1 MSIVRTFILDRNEA
15 SLVIVDIQERLCR
28 AMDQKILGRLVR
40 NVGILQSAAGELGIP
55 VIGTEQYVKGL
66 GELLPEIR
74 GELTAPPIEKQT
86 FSCCGEP
93 RFLSRLEELGRRQLI
108 VVGMEAHI
116 CVLQTVV
123 ELIANGYVVHL
134 VRDAVMSRRK
144 ENWEA
149 GVEVARSAGAVIT
162 TTEAALF
169 QLLRTAGTPE
179 FRKLSPLVKEG

>member
-1 MSIVRTFILDRNEA
+1 MSISRKFILDRSDA
-15 SLVIVDIQERLCR
+15 TLVIIDIQERLCR
-28 AMDQKILGRLVR
+28 AMDQKVLGRIVR
-40 NVGILQSAAGELGIP
+40 NVGILQSAAAELAVP
-55 VIGTEQYVKGL
+55 VVGTEQYVRGL

-74 GELTAPPIEKQT
+74 GVLASPPIEKLT

-93 RFLSRLEELGRRQLI
+93 GFLSRLEELGRRQII

-116 CVLQTVV
+116 CVLQTVIG
-123 ELIANGYVVHL
+123 LIENGYTVHL

-149 GVEVARSAGAVIT
+149 GIEVARSAGAVIT

-169 QLLRTAGTPE
+169 QLLRAAGTPE
-179 FRKLSPLVKEG
+179 FRKLSALVKEG